1 MRFHY
6 SCWRI
11 FSLPLRDIADA
22 GALPAGY
29 RFAELSRADL
39 STRLCAEL
47 RRFEQYAG
55 QDSCSFG
62 ILGSD
67 GVVACIQCMW
77 FGERYRRESFWPLEA
92 DEAASVQTATA
103 TGERRKGLATQIKQ
117 HSAVRMKQKGFSRLY
132 SRVWWTNTASVRVHK
147 KAGWSHVG
155 TTFEILVP
163 GFRRSVR
170 LVFHT
175 DRHTRALNELR

>member
-11 FSLPLRDIADA
+11 FSLPLKDTTLADA
-22 GALPAGY
+22 GTLPAGY
-29 RFAELSRADL
+29 RFAELSSADL
-39 STRLCAEL
+39 STCLCAEL
-47 RRFEQYAG
+47 QRFEEYGG

-62 ILGSD
+62 IFRSD
-67 GVVACIQCMW
+67 GVLACVQCMW
-77 FGERYRRESFWPLEA
+77 FGERYQRQSFWPLEA

-103 TGERRKGLATQIKQ
+103 TEERRKGLATQIKQ

-155 TTFEILVP
+155 TTVEVFVP
-163 GFRRSVR
+163 GLRRPVR

-175 DRHTRALNELR
+175 DREKRAIM